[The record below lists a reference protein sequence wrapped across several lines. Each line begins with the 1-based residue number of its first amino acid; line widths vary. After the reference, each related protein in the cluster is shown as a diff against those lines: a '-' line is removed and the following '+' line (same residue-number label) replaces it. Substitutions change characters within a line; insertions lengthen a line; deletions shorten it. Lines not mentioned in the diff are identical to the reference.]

1 MVFEAHYIF
10 KHRLHE
16 IREFFECEILFK
28 TGIESFDYDFR
39 ENVLNKNAK
48 FHDVKE
54 VSDYFDSACL
64 MVGIKGQ
71 TKEMIERDIEIGLSN
86 FKWITINIFINNS
99 TPIKRDDELV
109 KWFWKIITI

>member
-1 MVFEAHYIF
+1 M
-10 KHRLHE
+10 
-16 IREFFECEILFK
+16 FK

-48 FHDVKE
+48 FTDVKE

-71 TKEMIERDIEIGLSN
+71 TKEMIEKTSRLAFRISNGLLL
-86 FKWITINIFINNS
+86 IFS
-99 TPIKRDDELV
+99 S
-109 KWFWKIITI
+109 IIPRRSKEMMSL